1 MDIYLPFISQ
11 KLYFYEYLHFF
22 QMYEDLRLESEHI
35 PVGREITGVVL
46 QGIQYI
52 TLTFTADY

>member
-46 QGIQYI
+46 QGLHY
-52 TLTFTADY
+52 LGFYC